1 MQQDL
6 IPLSLGSAHSVTH
19 FRCVDGVLV
28 VVDRCGCDGYAF
40 GFGHWYSVV
49 VVVVGN
55 CVVVLGICVV
65 VVAGICVVVVGD

>member
-1 MQQDL
+1 M
-6 IPLSLGSAHSVTH
+6 H

-28 VVDRCGCDGYAF
+28 VVDRRDGSV

-55 CVVVLGICVV
+55 YVVVLGICVV
-65 VVAGICVVVVGD
+65 VVAGSCVVVAGD